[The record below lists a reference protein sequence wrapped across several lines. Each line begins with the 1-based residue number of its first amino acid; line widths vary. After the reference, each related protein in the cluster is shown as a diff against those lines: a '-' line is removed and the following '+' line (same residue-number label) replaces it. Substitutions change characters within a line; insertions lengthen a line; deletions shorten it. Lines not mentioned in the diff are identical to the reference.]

1 MSAPTNIMTAARR
14 EILTR
19 PVLSL
24 VQSALPALSAT
35 ENEAIDAGNTWWDA
49 ALFTGNPDWEQLLA
63 MPPATLTDDERAFL
77 EGPVDIL
84 CAMIDDWRMTS
95 ETRDLPPEAWD
106 YLKREKFFGIIIPT
120 EYGGLGFSNFAHSEI
135 VRKIATRSVSAAV
148 TAMVPNSLGPGEL
161 ILRFGTEAQQQHWL
175 PRLADGREV
184 PAFGLTSPEA
194 GSDAAAMTDEG
205 VVCRGE
211 WNGEEVL
218 GIRLNWHKR
227 YITLGPVATI
237 LGLAFKLRD
246 PERLLGGQEDIGIT
260 VALVPTDLPG
270 VTIGRRHIPSMQSF
284 QNGPN
289 EGHDVF
295 VPLDNVI
302 GGPERVGQG
311 WKMLM
316 SALAAGRGISLP
328 SLSAA
333 AGAFAAHTTGA
344 YARVRSQFNL
354 PIGKFE
360 GIQERLAR
368 IAANAYLLDG
378 ARRLTCAGLDQ
389 GNHPAVVS
397 SILKLHATER
407 MRVVINDAMDVHGG
421 KAIIEGPRNYL
432 GSQYRA
438 IPVGI
443 TVEGAN
449 ILTRSLMVFGQGAIR
464 SHPYLLEEIRAVG
477 DANRGRA
484 LANFDQVLW
493 KHVGH
498 ALKTAIRAFV
508 RNWSGGAFAPAPR
521 AGKATRYYRQMS
533 RYAAAFA
540 FVSDISF
547 LTLGG
552 ELKRRELL
560 SGRLG
565 DVLSELYLLS
575 GALKRWED
583 EGRQEDDL
591 PLLAWCMESGFAT
604 IEQRFAEIIANFPAR
619 PVGWM
624 LRLFIQPFGRG
635 RNGPSDRTIRQ
646 CAEIL
651 MEPCPARE
659 RLIDNVYI
667 GGADEAVGR
676 LTEAFRQTVA
686 TQPVHDRLRKARV
699 RDLDKAREQG
709 LISEEELASLRAA
722 DAAVAEVIAVDD
734 FAAEELDLSGRNGT
748 GTAATAPR
756 IAEPAE

>member
-1 MSAPTNIMTAARR
+1 MSLAATARSQ
-14 EILTR
+14 ILTR
-19 PVLSL
+19 PVLSM
-24 VQSALPALSAT
+24 VRSALPALSAT
-35 ENEAIDAGNTWWDA
+35 ENEAIDAGDTWWEA
-49 ALFTGNPDWEQLLA
+49 ALFTGNPDWDALLA
-63 MPPATLTDDERAFL
+63 VPPARLTAEEQAFL
-77 EGPVDIL
+77 SGPVETL
-84 CAMIDDWRMTS
+84 CAMIDDWRMTW
-95 ETRDLPPEAWD
+95 ETRDLSPEVWD
-106 YLKREKFFGIIIPT
+106 YLKRERFFGIIIPRK
-120 EYGGLGFSNFAHSEI
+120 YGGLGFSNFAHSEI

-161 ILRFGTEAQQQHWL
+161 ILRFGTPAQQEHWL
-175 PRLADGREV
+175 PRLADGREI

-194 GSDAAAMTDEG
+194 GSDAAAMVDEG
-205 VVCRGE
+205 VICKGQ
-211 WNGEEVL
+211 WQGQEVL
-218 GIRLNWHKR
+218 GIRLNWRKR

-246 PERLLGGQEDIGIT
+246 PERLLGEREDIGIT
-260 VALVPTDLPG
+260 VALVPADLPG
-270 VTIGRRHIPSMQSF
+270 VTIGRRHVPSMHAF

-295 VPLDNVI
+295 IPLDNVI
-302 GGPERVGQG
+302 GGPDRVGQG

-354 PIGKFE
+354 PIGRFE

-368 IAANAYLLDG
+368 IAGNAYLLDG

-389 GNHPAVVS
+389 GHHPAVIS

-407 MRVVINDAMDVHGG
+407 MRIVVNDAMDVHGG
-421 KAIIEGPRNYL
+421 KGVIEGPRNYL
-432 GSQYRA
+432 ANHYRA

-464 SHPYLLEEIRAVG
+464 SHPYLLREIRAVG
-477 DANRGRA
+477 EDDTKVA
-484 LANFDQVLW
+484 LAEFDHVLW

-498 ALKTAIRAFV
+498 ALKTAIRAFA
-508 RNWSGGAFAPAPR
+508 RSWTGGLFAPAPN
-521 AGKATRYYRQMS
+521 AGKARRHYRQMS

-540 FVSDISF
+540 FCSDIAF

-560 SGRLG
+560 SARLG
-565 DVLSELYLLS
+565 DILSELYMLS

-583 EGRQEDDL
+583 EGRQDADL
-591 PLLAWCMESGFAT
+591 PLLDWCMESGFAT
-604 IEQRFAEIIANFPAR
+604 IEQRFAELIANFPAR

-624 LRLFIQPFGRG
+624 LRLFIMPYGR
-635 RNGPSDRTIRQ
+635 RRTGPSDRTIRK
-646 CAEIL
+646 CADIL
-651 MEPCPARE
+651 LEPCPSRD
-659 RLIDNVYI
+659 RLIENVYI
-667 GGADEAVGR
+667 GGEDEAVAR
-676 LTEAFRQTVA
+676 LTDAFRKTID
-686 TQPVHDRLRKARV
+686 TQPIHDRMKRARV
-699 RDLDKAREQG
+699 RDPQVARERG
-709 LISEEELASLRAA
+709 LITDEELKRLREA
-722 DAAVAEVIAVDD
+722 DEAVAEVIAVDD
-734 FAAEELDLSGRNGT
+734 FAPEELVHRTSTTSSAPGSDSNGL
-748 GTAATAPR
+748 
-756 IAEPAE
+756 